1 MPKTNFELLFWNG
14 LHRLRN
20 LELYIIKEKKNSFI
34 YNNKKQWN
42 LMVRWNSLK
51 KKFGVKN
58 IEIRRSE
65 NKFHQ
70 EKLYKL
76 SKSERHRPRE

>member
-1 MPKTNFELLFWNG
+1 
-14 LHRLRN
+14 
-20 LELYIIKEKKNSFI
+20 
-34 YNNKKQWN
+34 
-42 LMVRWNSLK
+42 MVRWNSLK